1 MTFLL
6 LDVLLLFI
14 ILGQVSGEED
24 TTCETRTE
32 NGKCCVFPFI
42 YQGQETHFCTRGGP
56 SRFDWCATTNNYD
69 RDGDWGICT
78 GVKCY
83 ICSSGVSWSDCES
96 HQKAHNCP
104 YMYDQCL
111 TLSKEEGFTNTSKL
125 FHKKC
130 TSNRLCTAYN
140 PTCEGPDVI
149 KCDFSC
155 CMGDYCNTA
164 SRYSKLGIVSVVF
177 AGWVSYM
184 FD

>member
-1 MTFLL
+1 MTFL
-6 LDVLLLFI
+6 
-14 ILGQVSGEED
+14 
-24 TTCETRTE
+24 
-32 NGKCCVFPFI
+32 
-42 YQGQETHFCTRGGP
+42 
-56 SRFDWCATTNNYD
+56 
-69 RDGDWGICT
+69 

-83 ICSSGVSWSDCES
+83 ICSSGVSWTDCES

-111 TLSKEEGFTNTSKL
+111 TLSKEEGFANTSKL

-155 CMGDYCNTA
+155 CMGNYCNTA
-164 SRYSKLGIVSVVF
+164 SRYSKLGIVPVVI

-184 FD
+184 FDWAGPTNLCLQWDRDNYNNKYNNNNNYCTSITEDVLLYGRFLEHIANTNWPRTLADSIQVAYEGLL